1 METSAD
7 LVWRRAPTC
16 PNRKDV
22 VREVFTTDGASRVKL
37 HLSDRVDILQQDFD
51 DSTSV
56 SWLIPLVVVV
66 AIVAGVCAGLVV
78 YSRRNKVRN
87 ESFCSDV

>member
-1 METSAD
+1 MNFD
-7 LVWRRAPTC
+7 
-16 PNRKDV
+16 
-22 VREVFTTDGASRVKL
+22 
-37 HLSDRVDILQQDFD
+37 LSDPVLILQQDFD

>member
-1 METSAD
+1 MPFVEFS
-7 LVWRRAPTC
+7 LLQ
-16 PNRKDV
+16 
-22 VREVFTTDGASRVKL
+22 KL
-37 HLSDRVDILQQDFD
+37 DFSDRVLVLILRQDYD

>member
-1 METSAD
+1 MICLT
-7 LVWRRAPTC
+7 
-16 PNRKDV
+16 
-22 VREVFTTDGASRVKL
+22 
-37 HLSDRVDILQQDFD
+37 LSLYILQQDFD

-87 ESFCSDV
+87 E